1 MLQHRSNCMMSY
13 ASLDLD
19 TNIRY
24 IIITLLLGSCVQD
37 LKFSIIF
44 FFTRKAYV
52 FYIHVPL
59 QKIKQKNS
67 INQLFS
73 YTVS

>member
-44 FFTRKAYV
+44 FSQQKHMFFIYMYLYK
-52 FYIHVPL
+52 
-59 QKIKQKNS
+59 KIKQKNS